1 VAGLFRS
8 LAIVSAVFF
17 AVASPPLAQAQTRV
31 VTEARLEATRVVLAD
46 GTALPLVQWA
56 AQTGDPRGAIVALHG
71 LSDHG
76 TTYTRV
82 AEHLAANGYVVYA
95 YDQRGFGASEQRGT
109 WVGGDVLARDAL
121 EVAALV
127 RARHPGV
134 PLYAFGESMGG
145 GVLLRA
151 LALGPTGWLDGA
163 VLLAPAVWS
172 RSQMP
177 WYQRFALGTMSSTF
191 RGMKFSRPRSR
202 APSDDPETLR
212 ALRDDPL
219 VIHKVRVDMLA
230 GVSDLMDEVT
240 VAPRSFAVP
249 TLILY
254 GARDKIIP
262 VNALC
267 SWVASLDASAPWRL
281 VLYPKGWH
289 MLLRDLDAA
298 TVRADLTAWLADAG
312 GELPSGHEA
321 AKPGDAEHCA
331 AAVRSLYSPA
341 R

>member
-1 VAGLFRS
+1 
-8 LAIVSAVFF
+8 
-17 AVASPPLAQAQTRV
+17 
-31 VTEARLEATRVVLAD
+31 
-46 GTALPLVQWA
+46 
-56 AQTGDPRGAIVALHG
+56 
-71 LSDHG
+71 
-76 TTYTRV
+76 
-82 AEHLAANGYVVYA
+82 
-95 YDQRGFGASEQRGT
+95 
-109 WVGGDVLARDAL
+109 
-121 EVAALV
+121 
-127 RARHPGV
+127 
-134 PLYAFGESMGG
+134 
-145 GVLLRA
+145 
-151 LALGPTGWLDGA
+151 
-163 VLLAPAVWS
+163 
-172 RSQMP
+172 
-177 WYQRFALGTMSSTF
+177 
-191 RGMKFSRPRSR
+191 
-202 APSDDPETLR
+202 
-212 ALRDDPL
+212 
-219 VIHKVRVDMLA
+219 
-230 GVSDLMDEVT
+230 LMDEVT